1 VFPDFRR
8 QYDSAAEEQA
18 KEKWEQWVS
27 LLNYK
32 NIYPTQIIT

>member
-18 KEKWEQWVS
+18 KEKLKQMKRS
-27 LLNYK
+27 
-32 NIYPTQIIT
+32 PPPG